1 MKLFWKI
8 FLTTITVFVL
18 AFASVFYFSVTSQIR
33 ETENNIME
41 QYQTT
46 GSFLTK
52 EIEVGYLESRW
63 PFENLKQLAQR
74 KDFLFWW
81 IIKEDGSIYLADKSS
96 FMGTKAVSYFPE
108 MEKGT
113 KEEDIVLNRSKNYGI
128 YTKTF
133 TVGQTKWMF
142 WLGFSLKDITNQR
155 NAIILSSIL
164 ISFLAEL
171 AVGIALYFIVTHF
184 TKPISELVTGTNKV
198 AEGNLDY
205 QLSASSDDEL
215 GVLASGFNSMTAK
228 LKTSYSDLENKVKLR
243 TEELN
248 QKLDELERMNKLM
261 VGRELKMTEM
271 KNEIEELKKKTGS

>member
-33 ETENNIME
+33 EAENNIME
-41 QYQTT
+41 EYQTT

-52 EIEVGYLESRW
+52 EIQVGYLESRW
-63 PFENLKQLAQR
+63 PFENLKQLAER
-74 KDFLFWW
+74 KDFIFWW

-108 MEKGT
+108 MGKVT

-133 TVGQTKWMF
+133 VVGQTKWMF

-164 ISFLAEL
+164 ISFLAEV
-171 AVGIALYFIVTHF
+171 AVGIALYFVITHF
-184 TKPISELVTGTNKV
+184 TKPISALVEGTKIV

-228 LKTSYSDLENKVKLR
+228 LKTSYSDLENKVKQR

-248 QKLDELERMNKLM
+248 QKLEELERMNKLM